1 MIGDTIHDKNGAEK
15 AGIAFIGVSYGF
27 GLKDVTD
34 ACFMAK
40 NVKELGM
47 DSLET
52 YEQMHKDTFYL
63 SRQYLP

>member
-15 AGIAFIGVSYGF
+15 AGIAFMGVSYGF

-47 DSLET
+47 DLEGFG
-52 YEQMHKDTFYL
+52 DV
-63 SRQYLP
+63 